1 MGHGKLHFV
10 RHLETSDLRDILAI
24 PLEKL
29 ISRTDEPRVINAII
43 EARKRWGR
51 NKKSDLIFWHW
62 GMGLL
67 ENAPRRPKMGNVLEG
82 TQELSKK
89 QKY

>member
-24 PLEKL
+24 PLKKL

-43 EARKRWGR
+43 EAWKRWG
-51 NKKSDLIFWHW
+51 KEH
-62 GMGLL
+62 
-67 ENAPRRPKMGNVLEG
+67 RRV
-82 TQELSKK
+82 T
-89 QKY
+89 

>member
-1 MGHGKLHFV
+1 MGHGNLHFV
-10 RHLETSDLRDILAI
+10 RHLETSDLRDRLAI

-29 ISRTDEPRVINAII
+29 FSWTDEPRVGNALI
-43 EARKRWGR
+43 EAWKRWGR
-51 NKKSDLIFWHW
+51 NMEEGPKFLAV

-67 ENAPRRPKMGNVLEG
+67 ENHPRRHKMGNVLKG